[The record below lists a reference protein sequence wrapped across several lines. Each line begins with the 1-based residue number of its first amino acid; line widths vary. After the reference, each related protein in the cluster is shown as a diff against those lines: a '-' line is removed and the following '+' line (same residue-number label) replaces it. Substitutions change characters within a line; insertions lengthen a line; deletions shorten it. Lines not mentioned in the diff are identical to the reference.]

1 MKKPFAS
8 LILFTIVLM
17 LASSSSATLLT
28 SGDFTG
34 VILQYPASGFSVDT
48 GVYNTWLA
56 AGPTGNQTTTNGQW
70 KVASSGGPSGAGDY
84 WAQHYTESGGIFQG
98 IAGAGT
104 GTFNISLNYIYQDG
118 AAGAG
123 PASAFLYILGLNSGQ
138 SYSQFDF
145 NPPDVGAVLFSQ
157 QLVPPTAAGWQT
169 LSTPFTVGA
178 DYDAW
183 LFLVYAPAWAAGQY
197 PVSGLR
203 GIDNVRLTGAA
214 VPEPATMLLLGAG
227 LVGLV
232 AVGRKKFRRA

>member
-98 IAGAGT
+98 IAGVIYNDSPPSFG
-104 GTFNISLNYIYQDG
+104 GIISTERSRYWN
-118 AAGAG
+118 
-123 PASAFLYILGLNSGQ
+123 
-138 SYSQFDF
+138 
-145 NPPDVGAVLFSQ
+145 
-157 QLVPPTAAGWQT
+157 
-169 LSTPFTVGA
+169 
-178 DYDAW
+178 
-183 LFLVYAPAWAAGQY
+183 
-197 PVSGLR
+197 VS
-203 GIDNVRLTGAA
+203 
-214 VPEPATMLLLGAG
+214 
-227 LVGLV
+227 
-232 AVGRKKFRRA
+232 RKRF